1 MIGDEA
7 WRPGQL
13 QAGIQPTDLLEDR
26 VVTTEDNLGFSDQPA
41 LQHRVGPIMQ
51 EHPGRPR
58 GRVEYDSEPLAIDLV
73 HLADLERKQ
82 RYSAARKPLVKQP
95 DYGDA
100 QLAGEELVEPP
111 DAGAK
116 GICSM

>member
-26 VVTTEDNLGFSDQPA
+26 VVTTEDDLGFSDEPA
-41 LQHRVGPIMQ
+41 LQRGVAPIMQ
-51 EHPGRPR
+51 EHAGRPC
-58 GRVEYDSEPLAIDLV
+58 GRVQYDSEPLTIDLV
-73 HLADLERKQ
+73 HLADLEREQ
-82 RYSAARKPLVKQP
+82 RCSVARKPLVKQP
-95 DYGDA
+95 DYRDA